1 MSVFDANLPLLLAL
15 IFAGELGIAA
25 LITPRFVMW
34 SIKRNL
40 PKLLDEVSEDKALF
54 DKIRNKFM
62 GGLFGMMGG
71 RPPSWG
77 TLAKMAIGQ
86 GLSKFLEGSAEN
98 PLGTILKGAEVT
110 QSIKEATG

>member
-1 MSVFDANLPLLLAL
+1 MSVFDANSALFLAL
-15 IFAGELGIAA
+15 IFGGELGIAA
-25 LITPRFVMW
+25 AITPRFVMW

-40 PKLLDEVSEDKALF
+40 PKLLDDLSDDKELF

-62 GGLFGMMGG
+62 GGIFGLLGG

-86 GLSKFLEGSAEN
+86 GLSKFLSNSSEN
-98 PLGTILKGAEVT
+98 PLGTLSEGVQVT
-110 QSIKEATG
+110 QRIKEATG